1 MVYVLGDS
9 LDFTESNKI
18 LRNQFCQD
26 LITAHKCTGAQA
38 LYNSGK
44 YIDPIFRETQNLRD
58 DPDFTVK
65 ELYRRHNFAESNIG
79 RRKAAKIKDGP
90 PILSAASANDATE
103 STHSS
108 LSNTIDVPE
117 RAHLDEGIG
126 SFSEANKE
134 TTESTHS
141 SSSNT
146 QTFRSVLIWTKVS
159 ARFLKY

>member
-1 MVYVLGDS
+1 MTRKPFSKLLDWFYLHCTNHHAALQTKKGMIDVARWAMVYVLGD
-9 LDFTESNKI
+9 LDFTESNII

-79 RRKAAKIKDGP
+79 RR
-90 PILSAASANDATE
+90 
-103 STHSS
+103 
-108 LSNTIDVPE
+108 
-117 RAHLDEGIG
+117 
-126 SFSEANKE
+126 
-134 TTESTHS
+134 
-141 SSSNT
+141 
-146 QTFRSVLIWTKVS
+146 
-159 ARFLKY
+159 